1 MAGRPEPHAD
11 TLSTHGTHGTH
22 GAARAL
28 LTGRQAELRR
38 IEALLAEV
46 RDGRSGVLVLVGEA
60 GIGKTRLLDL
70 LAEGCTDLRIARTAG
85 VESETRL
92 GYAALHRL
100 LRPFLTGLDRLPPP
114 QRHALAAAF
123 GLGDTDAVAD
133 RYLVGLAAL
142 TLLADAAADTAR
154 PLLCLVDDV
163 HWLDR
168 ESAEALAFVGRRL
181 HADAVGLLIAGRE
194 EPAGPGPFE
203 GMPALPLTG
212 LPEADACRLL
222 AANVAGHLDPTVARQ
237 IVADTGGNPLALLE
251 LTDALAPEQLTGTA
265 TLPTPLPVGALLE
278 SHFLNRV
285 RALPT
290 DTRTLLLILS
300 VAPPDDPATLWRA
313 AARLGVPAR
322 AADAAM
328 AAGVVTHRGTVEFR
342 HPLIR
347 SAVHQDA
354 EPAERR
360 RVHAALAAVADPR
373 RDPDRRAWHRSEATV
388 GLDEEVAGE
397 LTEASER
404 ARARGGYAAQAAFL
418 SRAAELS
425 VSGRTARLVAAAK
438 AYLVLGDPQSA
449 RAVLDR
455 AEPELGDDDPVLR
468 AHARRTRATV
478 DLYFTGMRG
487 ISAQLL
493 DAAHPVATL
502 DPPLARRM
510 LFAGLEVLVVTG
522 AHVDGT
528 THEKYARAALAS
540 PALRTT
546 QPPTVTDLLLRGFAT
561 RIDAGHA
568 AALPLLRKALALLG
582 DGGEVTEE
590 GMPLA
595 ILTSLAADD
604 GWDDVAGREVWR
616 LLDAHDRRTGALGSL
631 QSTLVIQSTWEV
643 RAGRLRAAEAC
654 LDEAEQLA
662 QVTGLPP
669 AGPVHR
675 VELTAWRGQQAETM
689 AAAGVITEQWEQHYG
704 NRIFGAW
711 AASCLAVLDNSL
723 GRYAQ
728 ALACVRPAFEAD
740 LPGTGARLLHEV
752 VEAAVRSGD
761 HNTAKAA
768 LARLEE
774 RATTSGTPWGLG
786 LLARCRA
793 LTADDDQAEAFYT
806 DAVDLLGR
814 TSTVAELARAH
825 LLFGEWLRR
834 RRRRAEARTQ
844 LRTAHDMFI
853 AMGAA
858 AFAERAAGELRATGE
873 QARPRTGTAHHALT
887 PQERQVA
894 TLAAEGATNSEIAV
908 RLFISVSTVEYHL
921 NKVFRKLDV
930 SSRRRLSSVLSNDE

>member
-1 MAGRPEPHAD
+1 MAGRPAPHI
-11 TLSTHGTHGTH
+11 
-22 GAARAL
+22 GARRAVL
-28 LTGRQAELRR
+28 AGRQDELRPF
-38 IEALLAEV
+38 EALLAEV
-46 RDGRSGVLVLVGEA
+46 RDGRSGVLMLVGEA
-60 GIGKTRLLDL
+60 GIGKTRLLDIV
-70 LAEGCTDLRIARTAG
+70 AEGCADLRVVRTAG

-114 QRHALAAAF
+114 QRDALATAF
-123 GLGDTDAVAD
+123 GLADTDTPAD
-133 RYLVGLAAL
+133 RYLVGLAVL
-142 TLLADAAADTAR
+142 TLLAEAAGTAR
-154 PLLCLVDDV
+154 PLLCLVDDA

-181 HADAVGLLIAGRE
+181 LADAVGLVLAGRE
-194 EPAGPGPFE
+194 GPAGPGPFD
-203 GMPALPLTG
+203 GIPTLPLTG

-222 AANVAGHLDPTVARQ
+222 AANVTGHLDPTVARQ

-251 LTDALAPEQLTGTA
+251 LTDVLAPEQLTGTA
-265 TLPTPLPVGALLE
+265 PLPTPLPVGALLV
-278 SHFLNRV
+278 SHFLNQV
-285 RALPT
+285 RALPA

-300 VAPPDDPATLWRA
+300 VSPPDDPAMLWRA

-328 AAGVVTHRGTVEFR
+328 AAGVVTHHHSIEFR

-354 EPAERR
+354 EPADRR

-373 RDPDRRAWHRSEATV
+373 RDGDRRAWHRAEATV
-388 GLDEEVAGE
+388 GLDEEIATE
-397 LTEASER
+397 LADASER
-404 ARARGGYAAQAAFL
+404 ARVRGGYAAQAAFL

-438 AYLVLGDPQSA
+438 AYLVLGDPRSA
-449 RAVLDR
+449 RDVLDR
-455 AEPELGDDDPVLR
+455 AEPGLGADDPVLR
-468 AHARRTRATV
+468 AHARLTRATV

-487 ISAQLL
+487 ISALLL
-493 DAAHPVATL
+493 DAAGPIADL
-502 DPPLARRM
+502 DPPLARRL
-510 LFAGLEVLVVTG
+510 LFGGLEVLVVTG

-528 THEKYARAALAS
+528 TPREYARTALAS

-546 QPPTVTDLLLRGFAT
+546 HRPTVTDLLLRGFAT

-568 AALPLLRKALALLG
+568 PALPLLREALALLG

-595 ILTSLAADD
+595 VLTSLAADD
-604 GWDDVAGREVWR
+604 GWDDVAGREAWR
-616 LLDAHDRRTGALGSL
+616 VLDAHDRRTGALGSL

-662 QVTGLPP
+662 GVTGLPP

-675 VELTAWRGQQAETM
+675 VELNAWRGQEAKTR
-689 AAAGVITEQWEQHYG
+689 AAAKVITEQWEQRYG
-704 NRIFGAW
+704 NRVFGAW
-711 AASCLAVLDNSL
+711 AASCLAVLENSL
-723 GRYAQ
+723 GRYEQ
-728 ALACVRPAFEAD
+728 ALACARSAFDTD

-761 HNTAKAA
+761 DRAAKAA

-774 RATTSGTPWGLG
+774 RATSSGTPWGLG

-793 LTADDDQAEAFYT
+793 LTADDEHAEEFYAE
-806 DAVDLLGR
+806 AVDLLGR
-814 TSTVAELARAH
+814 TRTVAELARAH

-834 RRRRAEARTQ
+834 RRRRTEARTH
-844 LRTAHDMFI
+844 LRTAHRMFTD
-853 AMGAA
+853 MGAG
-858 AFAERAAGELRATGE
+858 AFAERAGTELRATGE
-873 QARPRTGTAHHALT
+873 RARPRAGAGAAQHELT

-894 TLAAEGATNSEIAV
+894 TLAADGATNAEIAV

-930 SSRRRLSSVLSNDE
+930 SSRRRLSSALENGG